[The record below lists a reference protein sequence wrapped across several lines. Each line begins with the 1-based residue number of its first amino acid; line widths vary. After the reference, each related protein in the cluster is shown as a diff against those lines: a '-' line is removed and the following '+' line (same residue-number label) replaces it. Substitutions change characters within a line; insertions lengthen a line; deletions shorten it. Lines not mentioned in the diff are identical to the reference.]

1 MMERIDVTEA
11 LPDLKT
17 IAKIANSTPAV
28 MVQEVRQTLTIQ
40 CGSLCRDFRGMKLI

>member
-17 IAKIANSTPAV
+17 MAKIANSTPAV

-40 CGSLCRDFRGMKLI
+40 YGSLCRDFRWMKLI